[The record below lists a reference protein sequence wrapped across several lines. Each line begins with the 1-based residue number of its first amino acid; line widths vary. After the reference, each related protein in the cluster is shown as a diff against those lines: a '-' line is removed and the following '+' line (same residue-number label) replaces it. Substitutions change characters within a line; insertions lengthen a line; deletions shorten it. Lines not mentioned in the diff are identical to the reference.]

1 MDEYEVMGRMAAYAW
16 QEGKPMQLPDIND
29 TIKNMKALGWTWE
42 GRTFL
47 FGEGEVS
54 LERFNEVVGGDLGN
68 GLTLSYEIVEDEEET
83 PT

>member
-1 MDEYEVMGRMAAYAW
+1 MNY
-16 QEGKPMQLPDIND
+16 QLPDIND
-29 TIKNMKALGWTWE
+29 TLRNMEPLGWTWE

-54 LERFNEVVGGDLGN
+54 LERFNEVVGGDMGN
-68 GLTLSYEIVEDEEET
+68 GLSLSIDITDDEDLS